1 MAVAAARILMAWW
14 RSSSAGAWPQGEE
27 RQPNKAQNGH
37 MTWWTTD
44 EAAEADCCV
53 MWCFGE

>member
-1 MAVAAARILMAWW
+1 MAWW